1 MSGQGHQRTYTDV
14 IQPPVLKLGPLL
26 MVSIQMELSDAL
38 AELLQDTLLEEIQE
52 HRAEG
57 VLLDITAL
65 DVVDTFICRVITET
79 TRMCKLLGARLVL
92 VGLQPA
98 VTMTLLEMG
107 MNLAEIESA
116 MDMEAGL
123 NRLGYELRKCSHEEP

>member
-1 MSGQGHQRTYTDV
+1 MDGNDV
-14 IQPPVLKLGPLL
+14 IQTPVLKLGSLL
-26 MVSIQMELSDAL
+26 LISIQTELSDAL
-38 AELLQDTLLEEIQE
+38 AELLQDTLLQKIQE
-52 HRAEG
+52 HEAEG

-65 DVVDTFICRVITET
+65 EVVDTFICRVITET
-79 TRMCKLLGARLVL
+79 THMCRLLGARLIL

-107 MNLAEIESA
+107 MNLSEIESA

-123 NRLGYELRKCSHEEP
+123 HKLGYALTKRSDEQA

>member
-1 MSGQGHQRTYTDV
+1 LRHQGKLKTDIGV
-14 IQPPVLKLGPLL
+14 IQPPVLKLGSLL
-26 MVSIQMELSDAL
+26 LVSIQTELSDAL
-38 AELLQDTLLEEIQE
+38 AELLQDTLLDEIQE

-65 DVVDTFICRVITET
+65 DMVDTFICRVITET
-79 TRMCKLLGARLVL
+79 TRMCKLLGAQLVL

-107 MNLAEIESA
+107 MNLTEIESA

-123 NRLGYELRKCSHEEP
+123 HKLGYELRKREQGTP